1 MVYVHQYSK
10 TNQLVPQM
18 AIHKFTVKEQPKRKS
33 YPKVYSIF
41 TTTEPSAI
49 RSELGH
55 FKSWACKLKEETT
68 SEEIK
73 FSEAPLRSIKALRG
87 TSWMLTGIQTKE
99 TNEFTSYIHC
109 WGCAGKYEKDGLLW
123 EFRNAQHRQ
132 GVAKEYLC
140 PGNLARLV
148 IKDNWENTCAELRGA
163 EDSGT
168 TGTAQ
173 RPELLD
179 SLTVALN
186 LIDWLRNA
194 RYCKSSCSSSVD
206 AGQTV
211 WGAIWNF
218 ETAKVFFWSARL
230 LSLIRRLKCWLF
242 GLLKELKELDCPKLD
257 WGLRCLK
264 SEIIL
269 RRVSWEIQERTRVIS
284 KIRISN
290 SLDITRY
297 IWSILM

>member
-1 MVYVHQYSK
+1 V
-10 TNQLVPQM
+10 
-18 AIHKFTVKEQPKRKS
+18 
-33 YPKVYSIF
+33 
-41 TTTEPSAI
+41 
-49 RSELGH
+49 
-55 FKSWACKLKEETT
+55 
-68 SEEIK
+68 
-73 FSEAPLRSIKALRG
+73 
-87 TSWMLTGIQTKE
+87 IQ
-99 TNEFTSYIHC
+99 
-109 WGCAGKYEKDGLLW
+109 
-123 EFRNAQHRQ
+123 
-132 GVAKEYLC
+132 
-140 PGNLARLV
+140 
-148 IKDNWENTCAELRGA
+148 DNWENTCAELRGA

-218 ETAKVFFWSARL
+218 ETAKVVVRQTV
-230 LSLIRRLKCWLF
+230 
-242 GLLKELKELDCPKLD
+242 ELDKKVEVLIIWTPKRTKRIRLPKIR
-257 WGLRCLK
+257 LRLTLPV

>member
-132 GVAKEYLC
+132 GVAKDLC

-148 IKDNWENTCAELRGA
+148 IQDNWENTCAELRGA

-218 ETAKVFFWSARL
+218 ETAKVVVRQTV
-230 LSLIRRLKCWLF
+230 
-242 GLLKELKELDCPKLD
+242 ELDKKVEVLIIWTPKRTKRIRLPKIR
-257 WGLRCLK
+257 LRLTLPV

>member
-1 MVYVHQYSK
+1 
-10 TNQLVPQM
+10 
-18 AIHKFTVKEQPKRKS
+18 
-33 YPKVYSIF
+33 
-41 TTTEPSAI
+41 
-49 RSELGH
+49 
-55 FKSWACKLKEETT
+55 
-68 SEEIK
+68 
-73 FSEAPLRSIKALRG
+73 
-87 TSWMLTGIQTKE
+87 MLTGIQTKE

-132 GVAKEYLC
+132 GVAKDLC

-148 IKDNWENTCAELRGA
+148 IQDNWENTCAELRGA

-218 ETAKVFFWSARL
+218 ETAKVVVRQTV
-230 LSLIRRLKCWLF
+230 
-242 GLLKELKELDCPKLD
+242 ELDKKVEVLIIWTPKRIRLP
-257 WGLRCLK
+257 
-264 SEIIL
+264 
-269 RRVSWEIQERTRVIS
+269 
-284 KIRISN
+284 KIRLRLTLPEIGNYSEEGFVRN
-290 SLDITRY
+290 SGKDEGY
-297 IWSILM
+297 FQN